1 MLPKQKRLNLK
12 YDFKWVSTGK
22 KIDGSLIKLFIKP
35 GENNFPR
42 LGISV
47 SAKVFRKAID
57 RNRARRLVST
67 AFEDLYNRLDNNL
80 NIIALPK
87 IGVLKKSSDEIKS
100 EIDKMLRL
108 V

>member
-1 MLPKQKRLNLK
+1 MLSKGRRLNLR
-12 YDFKWVSTGK
+12 YDFKWVSAGK

-42 LGISV
+42 LGISL

-57 RNRARRLVST
+57 RNRARRLVSK
-67 AFEDLYNRLDNNL
+67 AFEDLYKRLDYNL

-87 IGVLKKSSDEIKS
+87 IGVLQKSSDEIKI
-100 EIDKMLRL
+100 EIDKMLKR

>member
-1 MLPKQKRLNLK
+1 MLPKNKRLNLK

-47 SAKVFRKAID
+47 SAKVFRKATD
-57 RNRARRLVST
+57 RNRARRLVSK
-67 AFEDLYNRLDNNL
+67 AFEDLYKRLEHNL

-87 IGVLKKSSDEIKS
+87 IGVLEKSSDEIKT
-100 EIDKMLRL
+100 EIDKMLK
-108 V
+108 

>member
-1 MLPKQKRLNLK
+1 MLPKDKRLNLK

-47 SAKVFRKAID
+47 SAKVFRNATD
-57 RNRARRLVST
+57 RNRARRLVSI
-67 AFEDLYNRLDNNL
+67 AFEDLYNRLENNL

-87 IGVLKKSSDEIKS
+87 IGVLEKSSDEVKT
-100 EIDKMLRL
+100 EIDKMLKPI
-108 V
+108 

>member
-1 MLPKQKRLNLK
+1 MLPKNKRLNLK

-22 KIDGSLIKLFIKP
+22 KIDGSLIKLFIKS

-57 RNRARRLVST
+57 RNRARRLVSI

-87 IGVLKKSSDEIKS
+87 IGVLEKSSDEIKI
-100 EIDKMLRL
+100 EIDKMLK
-108 V
+108 